1 MTPVTTNIQS
11 DESKVTSLFCRLER
25 DGKRLKHQPGSV
37 FASAA
42 FLAGNTIGAGIL
54 ALPAVTLP
62 SGIVPSTAL
71 LFAVWLY
78 VLVSGFLIAEVT
90 LSRMRIEGRSN
101 LGFLAIVEGTLGKF
115 IGRLAGAAFLFF
127 HYSLLVAYVARGGDI
142 LLGGTS
148 RLLGIDGALPT
159 WVGAIMFTGVF
170 GSILY
175 LGRDRFV
182 EKLNSFFVL
191 IVVFSFVA
199 LLLLEGTQ
207 IHPSRFL
214 FQDWRALPGALSVM
228 LVAMFFHSVVP
239 VVITQLEGD
248 VVKIRKSIL
257 IGFSIPL
264 VMFLT
269 WNAVILGSISPQL
282 IEKISSSDT
291 VFDPLQFLYTH
302 GAQSLLGILI
312 PVFSEFAI
320 VTSFIAFFFGL
331 RDFFQDMNLFE
342 INQPVPRLPIISLVM
357 FPPMSLSLMNP
368 NIFFSALD
376 NAGSFST
383 SILGGILPALMSWK
397 QREVDKDS
405 NNKHQ
410 IFVPGGKITLVATI
424 AIALLIIIRQVVLMS
439 FGFDII
445 P

>member
-1 MTPVTTNIQS
+1 MTPVKTNIKS
-11 DESKVTSLFCRLER
+11 DESKVTRLFSRLEWH
-25 DGKRLKHQPGSV
+25 GNQLKHQPGSV
-37 FASAA
+37 FASAT

-71 LFAVWLY
+71 LIAVWLY
-78 VLVSGFLIAEVT
+78 VLISGFLIAEVT

-115 IGRLAGAAFLFF
+115 IGKVAGAAFLFF

-142 LLGGTS
+142 LLGGAS
-148 RLLGIDGALPT
+148 HLLGIDGVLPA
-159 WVGAIMFTGVF
+159 WVGAIMFTLLF
-170 GSILY
+170 GSLLY

-182 EKLNSFFVL
+182 EKLNSVFVV
-191 IVVFSFVA
+191 IVICSFVG
-199 LLLLEGTQ
+199 LLFLETTQ
-207 IHPSRFL
+207 IYPARFL

-239 VVITQLEGD
+239 VITTQLEGD
-248 VVKIRKSIL
+248 VPKIRKSII
-257 IGFSIPL
+257 IGSLIPL

-282 IEKISSSDT
+282 IENISSSDT
-291 VFDPLQFLYTH
+291 IFDPLQFLYVH
-302 GAQSLLGILI
+302 GAGSLLGILI

-320 VTSFIAFFFGL
+320 VTSFIGFFFGL

-342 INQPVPRLPIISLVM
+342 INQPVPRLPVVSLVV
-357 FPPMSLSLMNP
+357 FPPMGLSLLNP

-376 NAGSFST
+376 YAGGFSA
-383 SILGGILPALMSWK
+383 SILGGILPVLMSWK
-397 QREVDKDS
+397 QRKADKDS
-405 NNKHQ
+405 NRKYQ
-410 IFVPGGKITLVATI
+410 IFVPGGNITLIITI
-424 AIALLIIIRQVVLMS
+424 AIALVIITRQVLLMS
-439 FGFDII
+439 SGF
-445 P
+445 